1 MYLKEVV
8 IDASPLITLFKSQ
21 QAYLLN
27 QLFSQILVPEA
38 VWNEVIKNKYDD
50 LASQGIVNV
59 NWLKKVRVNKIPEVI
74 TQRDLGKGESEVL
87 TFALNHPTIRAMLD
101 DHAARQCAK
110 SLGIPTLGTGGMLI
124 LAKQRGI
131 LLSVT
136 EALEKLRAAGMWIS
150 DDLFK
155 LLTAKVGE

>member
-8 IDASPLITLFKSQ
+8 IDASPLIALFKSQ
-21 QAYLLN
+21 QSYLLN
-27 QLFSQILVPEA
+27 QLFSQVLVPEA
-38 VWNEVIKNKYDD
+38 VWNEVIHNKYDD

-59 NWLKKVRVNKIPEVI
+59 NWLKKVTVNKIPEVI
-74 TQRDLGKGESEVL
+74 SQRDLGKGESEVL
-87 TFALNHPTIRAMLD
+87 SFALNHSTIRAMLD

-110 SLGIPTLGTGGMLI
+110 TLGISTLGTGGMLI

-155 LLTAKVGE
+155 LLTSKAGE